1 MTDMKIDQEFP
12 LREAHD
18 LVRDLMTPNPVI
30 YWLDFLFHI
39 SLGWTTFVAALF
51 VPLFSVWQLVAFVI
65 AALSLYRS
73 VIFIHELAHLKKGT
87 FKIFRLVWN
96 LTAGI
101 PLMIPSFTYDGVHYD
116 HHKPD
121 VYGTSE
127 DGEYPVRNSI
137 SASKGYQSGDQTLTP

>member
-1 MTDMKIDQEFP
+1 MKIDQEFP

-101 PLMIPSFTYDGVHYD
+101 PLMIPSFTY
-116 HHKPD
+116 
-121 VYGTSE
+121 
-127 DGEYPVRNSI
+127 
-137 SASKGYQSGDQTLTP
+137 